1 MSEGKMREEFEA
13 WMHTFDL
20 PPQLSG
26 AVFADDRY
34 KHSPLFGEFI
44 YDDHSTQRCW
54 AAWQASRA
62 ALEIELP
69 HPHETAKRYM
79 DAEAKF
85 SHKEG
90 IDECRAA
97 IEAAGVRVK

>member
-13 WMHTFDL
+13 WYRE
-20 PPQLSG
+20 SCAYAG
-26 AVFADDRY
+26 ATA
-34 KHSPLFGEFI
+34 KLAA
-44 YDDHSTQRCW
+44 W

-69 HPHETAKRYM
+69 HPYETAKRYM

-97 IEAAGVRVK
+97 IEAAGVRAK